1 MNETPLHPVIYV
13 LFFALGAIIGSFLNV
28 CIHRIPRGASIV
40 RPGSR
45 CPACA
50 APIAFHDNIPL
61 VSYVLLKGRCRK
73 CGRPIPV
80 RYPLVELLTGCIF
93 LVFCLALG
101 LSVDLPVLLAFACL
115 LVVISFIDIDFR
127 IIPYRLSL
135 GGLGLGLALSP
146 LRPSFGI
153 VHALAGAIGGC
164 GLIYAIKK
172 SYELLRKG
180 EGMGGGDVWLLGMIG
195 AFCGLRGVVFS
206 LVAGSLIG
214 CLVGVPLTLAKGGG
228 MKYAIPFGPFLSAG
242 ALLYALAGGGLI
254 HRFYAL
260 IDLLPGLMR

>member
-1 MNETPLHPVIYV
+1 MSETPLHPIIDV
-13 LFFALGAIIGSFLNV
+13 LFFALGAIMGSFLNV
-28 CIHRIPRGASIV
+28 CIYRIPRGASIV

-45 CPACA
+45 CPKCG
-50 APIAFHDNIPL
+50 APIAFYDNVPL
-61 VSYVLLKGRCRK
+61 VSYVLLKGRCRS
-73 CGRPIPV
+73 CGRPIPA
-80 RYPLVELLTGCIF
+80 RYPLVELLTGGIF
-93 LVFCLALG
+93 LVFYRVLG
-101 LSVDLPVLLAFACL
+101 LSFELPVLLAFACL
-115 LVVISFIDIDFR
+115 LVVISLIDIDFR

-146 LRPSFGI
+146 FRPSFGL

-214 CLVGVPLTLAKGGG
+214 CMVGIPLMLARGAGL
-228 MKYAIPFGPFLSAG
+228 KYAIPFGPFLSAG
-242 ALLYALAGGGLI
+242 AFLFAIAGGGLI
-254 HRFYAL
+254 RRFYAL

>member
-146 LRPSFGI
+146 R
-153 VHALAGAIGGC
+153 
-164 GLIYAIKK
+164 
-172 SYELLRKG
+172 
-180 EGMGGGDVWLLGMIG
+180 
-195 AFCGLRGVVFS
+195 
-206 LVAGSLIG
+206 
-214 CLVGVPLTLAKGGG
+214 
-228 MKYAIPFGPFLSAG
+228 
-242 ALLYALAGGGLI
+242 
-254 HRFYAL
+254 
-260 IDLLPGLMR
+260 